1 MHNETPTFVCRGRG
15 GDADDNAFAALAQT
29 ASAATSPELHAF
41 FEVEY
46 ARQATYMSLDGD
58 HRHRVMAIAEAM
70 RSGTISYDT
79 AVQQING
86 VLTPRE
92 QQSVLEV
99 ESSFWGALRG
109 MARSQS
115 AALLVIP
122 QIDAGQFLLFLF
134 DVIHT

>member
-1 MHNETPTFVCRGRG
+1 MKLQRLS
-15 GDADDNAFAALAQT
+15 AAIAATMLMIIPVTVFAQT
-29 ASAATSPELHAF
+29 VPAATSPELHAF

-46 ARQATYMSLDGD
+46 ARQATYMSLAGD
-58 HRHRVMAIAEAM
+58 HRQRVMAIAEAM
-70 RSGTISYDT
+70 KSGNVSYDT
-79 AVQQING
+79 AAQEINR

-109 MARSQS
+109 MTRSQS

-134 DVIHT
+134 DGIHT